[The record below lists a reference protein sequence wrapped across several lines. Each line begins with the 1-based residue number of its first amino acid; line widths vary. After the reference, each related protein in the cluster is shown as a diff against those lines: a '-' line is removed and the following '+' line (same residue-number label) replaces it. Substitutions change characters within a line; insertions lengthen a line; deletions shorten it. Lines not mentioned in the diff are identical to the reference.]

1 MQWLAEICVKRPV
14 FATMLVLS
22 LVVVGAFS
30 FMSLGVDLFPK
41 VDFPTIT
48 VNVVNPGAS
57 PEEVETEI
65 TEKIEEAVNTIS
77 GIDELRSSSVEGIS
91 QVFVQ
96 FVLEKDVNVAAQ
108 EVENRVQTIIPDL
121 PDTAEQPTVLKLDS
135 DAAPVLRIVVSGPVP
150 LREVTEVAK
159 NKIKERIESV
169 NGVGQI
175 TMIGA
180 QERQINVWVDPD
192 KMRSYNVTPAEVST
206 ALRLQNSEFP
216 SGRLDEGQKETS
228 VRTMGKIRKPEE
240 FNEIVVATRGAYQ
253 VKVKDLGYTEDGAE
267 EIRSEA
273 RLNGKPAV
281 TLVVTKQSGQ
291 NTVAVAH
298 EVKERMKE
306 IQATLPKNFEMRVVG
321 DNSIFI
327 ENSLHAIEEHLVVGS
342 ILAAVVVF
350 LFLWS
355 FRSTFIAALAI
366 PTSIISTFALMYA
379 MGYTLNSITML
390 SLTLMVGIVIDDAIV
405 VLENIFRFIEEKG
418 MEPFQA
424 AIEGTRE
431 IGLAVL
437 ATTLSLMAVF
447 VPIGFMQGIVGR
459 FMSSFGL
466 TAAFAVAVSLLVSF
480 TLTPMLAA
488 RLIKRKKSKLV
499 GEDKQEIRGDGMIE
513 PPKPKHEEHDSK
525 EAGWFRHVDGVYTA
539 LLRFSMGHRWVI
551 VGLCVLVFLAIV
563 PLFMFVGKNFLP
575 VDDQSHFEVTIRAKE
590 GSSLGATAQVFERA
604 AAEIRKMP
612 GVTDTLVTVGG
623 GTQQVVNAGTIYV
636 KLTDIENREKSQED
650 LMADARQLL
659 LDKEK
664 FPEELGLRTSVQIVQ
679 AFSGGGFR
687 NANVQFMIAGPDL
700 KRLEEMSA
708 KVLEKMKTIPDA
720 VDVDTTLISGKPE
733 VRLEIDREL
742 AADLGVRV
750 ADVSQALNTLVAGQ
764 EATTF
769 NEATEQYEVR
779 VRAINSYRTDI
790 EGLKRLIVPSA
801 KLGWVTL
808 DRLVKVSS
816 GSGPSSIERTNRQR
830 QVTLLAN
837 TKPGGS
843 AASITAAI
851 DKFVDEL
858 GIKRIPGYTTG
869 YVGQSKEMGKAGFY
883 FLLAFGL
890 SFIFMYIVLAAQ
902 FESFI
907 HPVTILLT
915 LPLSIPFGI
924 LSLLVTGQT
933 VNIFSGL
940 GLLLLFGVVKK
951 NAILQ
956 IDHTNNLRSQGMN
969 RYDAIIQANRDRL
982 RPILMT
988 TIALVAG
995 MIPLVI
1001 STGAGAGTNRSIGV
1015 LVVGGQTMCLLLTLL
1030 AVPVFYSMFDDAAE
1044 WHIFRQIGRGSDWLF
1059 GGIRRRFQTVTSS
1072 LFGKS

>member
-1 MQWLAEICVKRPV
+1 
-14 FATMLVLS
+14 
-22 LVVVGAFS
+22 
-30 FMSLGVDLFPK
+30 
-41 VDFPTIT
+41 
-48 VNVVNPGAS
+48 
-57 PEEVETEI
+57 
-65 TEKIEEAVNTIS
+65 
-77 GIDELRSSSVEGIS
+77 
-91 QVFVQ
+91 
-96 FVLEKDVNVAAQ
+96 
-108 EVENRVQTIIPDL
+108 
-121 PDTAEQPTVLKLDS
+121 
-135 DAAPVLRIVVSGPVP
+135 
-150 LREVTEVAK
+150 
-159 NKIKERIESV
+159 
-169 NGVGQI
+169 
-175 TMIGA
+175 
-180 QERQINVWVDPD
+180 
-192 KMRSYNVTPAEVST
+192 
-206 ALRLQNSEFP
+206 
-216 SGRLDEGQKETS
+216 
-228 VRTMGKIRKPEE
+228 
-240 FNEIVVATRGAYQ
+240 
-253 VKVKDLGYTEDGAE
+253 
-267 EIRSEA
+267 
-273 RLNGKPAV
+273 
-281 TLVVTKQSGQ
+281 
-291 NTVAVAH
+291 
-298 EVKERMKE
+298 
-306 IQATLPKNFEMRVVG
+306 
-321 DNSIFI
+321 
-327 ENSLHAIEEHLVVGS
+327 
-342 ILAAVVVF
+342 
-350 LFLWS
+350 
-355 FRSTFIAALAI
+355 
-366 PTSIISTFALMYA
+366 
-379 MGYTLNSITML
+379 
-390 SLTLMVGIVIDDAIV
+390 
-405 VLENIFRFIEEKG
+405 

-499 GEDKQEIRGDGMIE
+499 GEEKQEISGDGMLATA
-513 PPKPKHEEHDSK
+513 KPKREEHDSK
-525 EAGWFRHVDGVYTA
+525 EAGWFRHVDRVYTG

-623 GTQQVVNAGTIYV
+623 GQQQVVNAGTIYV
-636 KLTDIENREKSQED
+636 KLLPIEDREKSQED

-733 VRLEIDREL
+733 VRLEIDRDL

-851 DKFVDEL
+851 DKYVDEL

-924 LSLLVTGQT
+924 LSLLVAGQT

-1044 WHIFRQIGRGSDWLF
+1044 WHIFRQIGRLSDWLF